1 MTSPAPAIYHP
12 TMPGMVDVEGGPSCS
27 CQQIPAFTAASTEP
41 FDTLF
46 PVPLYPPHAWFTE
59 KPDWLTPE
67 TKISVDDDGR
77 VAGYFYNRDQCLVHD
92 HGACPRPSPTGYA
105 AFHQQDVVL
114 DDGEMIRVGAIGN
127 TNGHASPYA
136 RVDAAQAHYAD
147 PDRQLMAVRAYDD
160 EHGGYILG
168 SMVPGKTY
176 GDVALVRRSA
186 LSGDWRP
193 MPPQWWQSHGVQAAL
208 VAECEGYD
216 CIGPTL
222 VTRPGLPLVRQ
233 FTDHARAA
241 AILGGAGGV
250 QLYEEGYDMGAQTI
264 ELPDGTKI
272 VTPVAEARTAA
283 SPVATAPPPAEAEA
297 PEGGDLEGR
306 VAALEEAMGVVVQKL
321 QEMMG
326 AQMSAME
333 ASVDPLPPIE
343 EPAPLA

>member
-1 MTSPAPAIYHP
+1 MT
-12 TMPGMVDVEGGPSCS
+12 CS
-27 CQQIPAFTAASTEP
+27 CHIADGIEAGTPHVVNTAQRVVQAAAVEP
-41 FDTLF
+41 FDSLYPT
-46 PVPLYPPHAWFTE
+46 PLYPPHTWFTD
-59 KPDWLTPE
+59 KPEWLTPD
-67 TKISVDDDGR
+67 TKISVDDTGR

-114 DDGEMIRVGAIGN
+114 DDGETIRVGAIGN

-168 SMVPGKTY
+168 AMVPGKTY

-193 MPPQWWQSHGVQAAL
+193 MPPQWWQSNGVQASI
-208 VAECEGYD
+208 VNECEGYD

-222 VTRPGLPLVRQ
+222 VTRPGLPLVRSFNATNGYGQ
-233 FTDHARAA
+233 PRAA
-241 AILGGAGGV
+241 AILGGVGGV
-250 QLYEEGYDMGAQTI
+250 QLTEEENDMGAQQVI
-264 ELPDGTKI
+264 ELADGTKI
-272 VTPVAEARTAA
+272 TLPMQAA
-283 SPVATAPPPAEAEA
+283 SPPPPPPTKEEPP
-297 PEGGDLEGR
+297 PESKAAGVEERL
-306 VAALEEAMGVVVQKL
+306 AALEGAVEAIIAQI

-326 AQMSAME
+326 QQVAAIE
-333 ASVDPLPPIE
+333 ATMGPAAALPEWADDPKV
-343 EPAPLA
+343 